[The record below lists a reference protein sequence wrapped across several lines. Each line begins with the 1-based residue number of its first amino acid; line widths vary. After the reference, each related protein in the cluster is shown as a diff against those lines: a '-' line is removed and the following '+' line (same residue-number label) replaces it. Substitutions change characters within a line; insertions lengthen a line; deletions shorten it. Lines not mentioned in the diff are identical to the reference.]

1 MSQRGV
7 VMRADARAS
16 QPRCLLRG
24 ISKAHGDE
32 MAVPV
37 LHAIDMYIGSREL
50 VALIGPSGSGKTS
63 LLNILGLLDRP
74 TSGEYWLDGVSTV
87 ASSSASQR
95 AALRQQKIAFA
106 FQAFHLLPQFTALD
120 NVALPLVYRDTGWRQ
135 ARRLAAERLAQL
147 GLADKQF
154 SYPWQLSAG
163 QQQRVGLARALAS
176 NPRLLLA
183 DEPTGN
189 LDPVS
194 ADAALRLFDD
204 ARREQDVSIVL
215 VTHDHGIAQRCDR
228 IYRIEQG
235 AIVPAEP
242 VPALPRRDLTTAN

>member
-1 MSQRGV
+1 MRGV
-7 VMRADARAS
+7 
-16 QPRCLLRG
+16 
-24 ISKAHGDE
+24 SKTHGGQT
-32 MAVPV
+32 AVPV
-37 LHAIDMYIGSREL
+37 LHGIDLHIGSREL
-50 VALIGPSGSGKTS
+50 VALVGPSGSGKTS

-74 TSGEYWLDGVSTV
+74 TSGEYWLDGVST
-87 ASSSASQR
+87 AEISSAGQR

-120 NVALPLVYRDTGWRQ
+120 NVALPLVYRNAGWRH
-135 ARRLAAERLAQL
+135 ARRLASERLTQL
-147 GLADKQF
+147 GLADKQG

-176 NPRLLLA
+176 SPRLLLA

-215 VTHDHGIAQRCDR
+215 VTHDHGIARRCDR
-228 IYRIEQG
+228 VYRIEHG
-235 AIVPAEP
+235 AIVSA
-242 VPALPRRDLTTAN
+242 TTAPSAASPCLELTAAS

>member
-1 MSQRGV
+1 MCAS
-7 VMRADARAS
+7 APAS

-24 ISKAHGDE
+24 IGRAHGDE
-32 MAVPV
+32 VTVPV
-37 LHAIDMYIGSREL
+37 LHAIDLHIGSREL
-50 VALIGPSGSGKTS
+50 VALVGPSGSGKTS

-87 ASSSASQR
+87 AISSAGQR

-120 NVALPLVYRDTGWRQ
+120 NVALPLVYRDMDWRH
-135 ARRLAAERLAQL
+135 ARRLAVERLAQL
-147 GLADKQF
+147 GLAAKQN

-176 NPRLLLA
+176 SPRLLLA

-189 LDPVS
+189 LDPAS

-215 VTHDHGIAQRCDR
+215 VTHDHSIAQRCDR
-228 IYRIEQG
+228 VYRIEQG
-235 AIVPAEP
+235 AIVSAGPLLASA
-242 VPALPRRDLTTAN
+242 VPRRDLTVVN